1 MKRVV
6 LIASILI
13 FLLDSSHA
21 QFDGQVSQYMLNHS
35 GFNPA
40 SIGMTGMLDIT
51 GQHRLQ
57 WLGMP
62 NGGTTTWFTVNT
74 PLNMGGGKHNVGIR
88 FGNDRVGLFTNQG
101 VHAQYAYRLKAGK
114 GNLQLGLQPGFLS
127 VGFRGDSV
135 RMPRNPSSEYHEGG
149 SDPAIP
155 TSVMQGV
162 GFDLTAG
169 AWYTLGNVY
178 AGLSWSHLNAPV
190 ISWSEEHDFTPAS
203 TVYITAGF
211 TKNLRDPRYVLKPS
225 FLVQTDWLS
234 WLAEVSVLGFIDKQ
248 YWGGISYRYASAVVL
263 MGGITIA
270 NGLAI
275 GYSFDIPASPI
286 IRGTWGSH
294 EVLLSY
300 QLNIN
305 MGGGGSRKNYKSI
318 RIL

>member
-1 MKRVV
+1 MKRVA
-6 LIASILI
+6 LLASILI
-13 FLLDSSHA
+13 FLLTPSQA
-21 QFDGQVSQYMLNHS
+21 QLDGQVSQYMLNPS

-40 SIGMTGMLDIT
+40 AIGLSGMLDIT

-74 PLNMGGGKHNVGIR
+74 PLKTGGGKHGIGIR
-88 FGNDRVGLFTNQG
+88 FGNDRIGLFTNQG
-101 VHAQYAYRLKAGK
+101 VHAQYSYRIKAGK

-155 TSVMQGV
+155 TSAMQGV
-162 GFDLTAG
+162 GFDLSLG
-169 AWYTLGNVY
+169 AWYTYGNAY

-190 ISWSEEHDFTPAS
+190 ITWSEQHDFTPAS
-203 TVYITAGF
+203 TVFFTGGF
-211 TKNLRDPRYVLKPS
+211 TKNLRDPRYILKPS

-234 WLAEVSVLGFIDKQ
+234 WLAELSVVGYIDKQ
-248 YWGGISYRYASAVVL
+248 YWGGISYRYGSAVVL
-263 MGGITIA
+263 MGGLTVA

-286 IRGTWGSH
+286 IRATWGSH
-294 EVLLSY
+294 EILLSY